1 MYIMICK
8 GRRNINTKK
17 NVDFNAR
24 SKSENK
30 KCYKAYIKA
39 DERKCKK
46 VIVIAMKAKSK
57 SHSSVYSQLLCN

>member
-1 MYIMICK
+1 MLTLMPDQSPKI
-8 GRRNINTKK
+8 
-17 NVDFNAR
+17 R
-24 SKSENK
+24 S